1 VRRGQTFASLL
12 LAALAVLGAAVCA
25 CAQNKVTQRPDE
37 KNQKQQTTDARP
49 KTQEDAP
56 SQTSAASTDEPRY
69 FYEFTKPEFV
79 VSHIRIEHDA
89 AGRGR
94 ILFERRGDT
103 EPITEPFQL
112 SEAALKRVNAL
123 WTALNFLDSTTDY
136 QSPKPVA
143 SLGTTRLRMT
153 RGTRERTAEFTYS
166 QDRDAYALAN
176 EYRRAAEQVIFVFEI
191 EVARE
196 SQPLVAPK
204 LLSALESAIQRNGL
218 SDPQQLLPLLRELST
233 DERLPLIAR
242 NHAGRLLKKLEK

>member
-1 VRRGQTFASLL
+1 M
-12 LAALAVLGAAVCA
+12 
-25 CAQNKVTQRPDE
+25 TQRPDE
-37 KNQKQQTTDARP
+37 KKAPPQPTETRQKTN
-49 KTQEDAP
+49 ENDAP
-56 SQTSAASTDEPRY
+56 QQSAANADETRY
-69 FYEFTKPEFV
+69 FYEFTKAEFV
-79 VSHIRIEHDA
+79 ISHIRIEHDA
-89 AGRGR
+89 SGRGR

-112 SEAALKRVNAL
+112 SEAALQRIKAL

-136 QSPKPVA
+136 QSTKPVA

-176 EYRRAAEQVIFVFEI
+176 EYRRAADQVIFVFEI

-204 LLSALESAIQRNGL
+204 LLSSLESVIARNGL

-242 NHAGRLLKKLEK
+242 NQAGRLLKKLEK